1 MNYLVVWLGGLL
13 VTIGFAI
20 VVRPANLPGVANNV
34 EDPHLYILFRNRRHP
49 PDAET
54 RRRTLLRL
62 LVGFGVMA
70 LGGLCVV
77 LGF

>member
-13 VTIGFAI
+13 IAIGFAI

-34 EDPHLYILFRNRRHP
+34 EDPHLHIPFRNRRNP
-49 PDAET
+49 PGSES
-54 RRRTLLRL
+54 RRRTLVRL

>member
-13 VTIGFAI
+13 VAIGFAI
-20 VVRPANLPGVANNV
+20 VVRPANLPGVANDV
-34 EDPHLYILFRNRRHP
+34 EDPHLYIPFRNRRHP